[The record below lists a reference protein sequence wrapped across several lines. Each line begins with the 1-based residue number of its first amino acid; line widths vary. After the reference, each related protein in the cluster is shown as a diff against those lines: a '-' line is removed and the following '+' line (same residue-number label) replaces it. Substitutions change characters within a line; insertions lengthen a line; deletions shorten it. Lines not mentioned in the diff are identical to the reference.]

1 MSVNAIGIGEMLVTR
16 NREDIIKTYALGSCV
31 AVMIYD
37 KDGIGGMVHIALPDS
52 SIIEDADNKPP
63 GYFADKALPA
73 LIEKMKRFGSSL
85 KKIWIKI
92 AGGSDSN
99 YENDNFNIGKRNI
112 LAVKKFLWKNGLGI
126 ISEETGGKISRTIE
140 LHLNDGT
147 IMVSSNGNKWTI

>member
-16 NREDIIKTYALGSCV
+16 NKEDIIKTYALGSCV

-37 KDGIGGMVHIALPDS
+37 NDCIGGMVHIALPDS
-52 SIIEDADNKPP
+52 SISIEADNKPQ
-63 GYFADKALPA
+63 GYFADKALPI
-73 LIEKMKRFGSSL
+73 LIEKMKRLGASF

-92 AGGSDSN
+92 AGGSNSN
-99 YENDNFNIGKRNI
+99 YKNDNFNIGKRNI

-126 ISEETGGKISRTIE
+126 ISEETGGKISRTVE

-147 IMVSSNGNKWTI
+147 IIVSSNGNKWAI